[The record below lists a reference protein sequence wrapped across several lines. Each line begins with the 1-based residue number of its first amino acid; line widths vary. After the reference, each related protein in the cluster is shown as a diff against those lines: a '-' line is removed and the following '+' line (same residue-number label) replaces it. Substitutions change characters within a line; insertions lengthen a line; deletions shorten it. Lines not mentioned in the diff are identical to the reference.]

1 MHHGTWW
8 RSGRQPAVRWSGR
21 RALMAAAWLVAAT
34 ATAAAP
40 EPTVL
45 RVVGGLA
52 GVNQYL
58 RHEEPFWSQE
68 LPGLSAGR
76 LRADIVPFDRAGIR
90 GADMVRLMQLGV
102 VSFGTLLVS
111 QASGQD
117 PLLGAVDL
125 AGLNPDIASLRR
137 HLAAFRPLLAE
148 RLRER
153 HGIELLAVYTYPAQM
168 VFCNKP
174 LASLGDLAGRKVRT
188 SSPTQADWV
197 EALGGTAVTTP
208 FAEIVQQMRSGGLD
222 CAVTGSMSG
231 NTIGLHEVT
240 THIHTLPITWGL
252 SYFGA
257 NRAAWLALPAD
268 LRQLLNR
275 ELARLEHDIWL
286 ESDHET
292 GEGLAC
298 NIGAQA
304 CVGGRKGRM
313 AEVRAT
319 PADVRRQREI
329 FASTVL
335 TRWLQRCGAGCAEAW
350 NRTLGPVSGTMA
362 PRGP

>member
-1 MHHGTWW
+1 MHLGTWR
-8 RSGRQPAVRWSGR
+8 RSGFRPAR
-21 RALMAAAWLVAAT
+21 RRVGLCLAMAASLF
-34 ATAAAP
+34 TAAPAP
-40 EPTVL
+40 AAASEPTVL

-58 RHEEPFWSQE
+58 RHEEPFWTQE
-68 LPGLSAGR
+68 LPRLSGGR
-76 LRADIVPFDRAGIR
+76 LRADVVPFDRAGIR
-90 GADMVRLMQLGV
+90 GADMLRLMQLGV
-102 VSFGTLLVS
+102 VSFGTVLVS

-117 PLLGAVDL
+117 PLLGAMDL

-174 LASLGDLAGRKVRT
+174 LVSLTDLSGRKVRT

-197 EALGGTAVTTP
+197 EALGGMAVTTP

-222 CAVTGSMSG
+222 CAITGSMSG

-240 THIHTLPITWGL
+240 SHIHTLPITWGL
-252 SYFGA
+252 SLFGA
-257 NRAAWLALPAD
+257 NRSAWQALPAD
-268 LRQLLNR
+268 LRGVLTR
-275 ELARLEHDIWL
+275 ELARLEHDIWQ

-313 AEVRAT
+313 TEVRAT

-335 TRWLQRCGAGCAEAW
+335 SRWLQRCGAGCAEAW
-350 NRTLGPVSGTMA
+350 NRTLGPVNGTLA
-362 PRGP
+362 PR

>member
-1 MHHGTWW
+1 MSI
-8 RSGRQPAVRWSGR
+8 RPLRPAGQRPMRRLPGVLVRGLA
-21 RALMAAAWLVAAT
+21 ALYTALALPAAAQT
-34 ATAAAP
+34 
-40 EPTVL
+40 EPTAL

-52 GVNQYL
+52 NVNQYL
-58 RHEEPFWSQE
+58 RHEEPFWAQE
-68 LPGLSAGR
+68 LPRLSAGR

-90 GADMVRLMQLGV
+90 GPDMLRLMQLGV
-102 VSFGTLLVS
+102 VSFGTVLVS
-111 QASGQD
+111 QAMGQD
-117 PLLGAVDL
+117 PLIGAVDL
-125 AGLNPDIASLRR
+125 AGLSPDISSLRR
-137 HLAAFRPLLAE
+137 HLAAFRPLLTE

-174 LASLGDLAGRKVRT
+174 LTSLADLAGRKVRT

-197 EALGGTAVTTP
+197 EALAGTPVTTP

-222 CAVTGSMSG
+222 CAITGSMSG

-240 THIHTLPITWGL
+240 SHIHTLPITWGL
-252 SYFGA
+252 SIFGA
-257 NRAAWLALPAD
+257 NRAAWMALPTD
-268 LRQLLNR
+268 LRNLLGR
-275 ELARLEHDIWL
+275 ELSRLEHDIWQ

-304 CVGGRKGRM
+304 CVSGRKGRM
-313 AEVRAT
+313 TEVRAT

-329 FASTVL
+329 FAGTVL
-335 TRWLQRCGAGCAEAW
+335 TRWLQRCGGGCNEAW
-350 NRTLGPVSGTMA
+350 NRTLGPINGTLA
-362 PRGP
+362 PR

>member
-1 MHHGTWW
+1 MQVGIW
-8 RSGRQPAVRWSGR
+8 RSAGR
-21 RALMAAAWLVAAT
+21 RLKRRSTGVLARGLAALLAALALPLAAQ
-34 ATAAAP
+34 P
-40 EPTVL
+40 GPTTL

-52 GVNQYL
+52 GVNQYS
-58 RHEEPFWSQE
+58 RHEEPFWAQE
-68 LPGLSAGR
+68 LPRLSDGR

-90 GADMVRLMQLGV
+90 GPDMLRLMQLGV
-102 VSFGTLLVS
+102 VSFGTVLVS
-111 QASGQD
+111 QAMGQD
-117 PLLGAVDL
+117 PLIGAVDL
-125 AGLNPDIASLRR
+125 AGLNPDIGSLRR

-168 VFCNKP
+168 VFCNRP
-174 LASLGDLAGRKVRT
+174 LGGLADLAGRKVRT

-197 EALGGTAVTTP
+197 EALGGTPVTTP
-208 FAEIVQQMRSGGLD
+208 FAEVVQQMRSGGLD
-222 CAVTGSMSG
+222 CAITGSMSG

-252 SYFGA
+252 SIFGA
-257 NRAAWLALPAD
+257 NRGAWLALPAD
-268 LRQLLNR
+268 LRALLNR
-275 ELARLEHDIWL
+275 ELARLEHGIWQ

-313 AEVRAT
+313 TEVRAT

-329 FASTVL
+329 FAGTIL
-335 TRWLQRCGAGCAEAW
+335 TRWLQRCGDGCSEAW
-350 NRTLGPVSGTMA
+350 NRTLGPISGTQA
-362 PRGP
+362 PR